1 MFDLRSRY
9 VLANKSEAPG
19 GEVILEPTLILC
31 VIKCNRGQQQRLSG
45 MAAIT

>member
-9 VLANKSEAPG
+9 LFAHKNEAHG

-31 VIKCNRGQQQRLSG
+31 VIKCNREQQ
-45 MAAIT
+45 